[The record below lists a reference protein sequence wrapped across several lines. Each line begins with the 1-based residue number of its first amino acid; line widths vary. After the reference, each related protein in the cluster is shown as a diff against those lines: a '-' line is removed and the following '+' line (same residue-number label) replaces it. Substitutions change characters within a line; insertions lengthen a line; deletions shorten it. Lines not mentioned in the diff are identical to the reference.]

1 MSPFPMVQSIKNQ
14 IINGDALEVL
24 KTLPSDYVHCI
35 ITSPPYWGLRDYGKE
50 DQLGLESNPNDYVDK
65 LTAIFS
71 EAKRVLRPDGTL
83 WLNIGDSYAG
93 NMSRASQG
101 GRAGFGTKREGVF
114 KRIPETLKAKDL
126 VGIPWRV
133 AFAHQSDGWYLRQ
146 DIIWHKPN
154 AMPESVKDR
163 CTKSHEHVFLLT
175 KSPKY
180 YFDKDA
186 IAEKTVTYD
195 DSIRNRDET
204 KLNNTPG
211 REKMQGLKKNNY
223 MTKNKRDVWTI
234 AAGHYKGAHFAAFP
248 QNLIIPCIQAGTSEQ
263 GCCSLCGMPMSR
275 ELEITEEYKKL
286 KGQGWKGKDKF
297 KETGMR
303 GVGSMPKVSETY
315 RTVGWKKNC
324 ECDADVSPCIVMDI
338 FMGSGTTAFV
348 SKRLGRRYLGIELNE
363 EYVEIANNR
372 LTQEELF
379 I

>member
-50 DQLGLESNPNDYVDK
+50 DQLGLESDPNDYVDK

-133 AFAHQSDGWYLRQ
+133 AFALQSDGWYLRQ

-154 AMPESVKDR
+154 PIPESVKDR

-180 YFDKDA
+180 YFDHYA
-186 IAEKTVTYD
+186 I
-195 DSIRNRDET
+195 
-204 KLNNTPG
+204 
-211 REKMQGLKKNNY
+211 REKDEVGSR
-223 MTKNKRDVWTI
+223 NKRDVWSI
-234 AAGHYKGAHFAAFP
+234 AGGNYGGAHFAAFP
-248 QNLIIPCIQAGTSEQ
+248 QNLIIPCIFAGSSEH
-263 GCCSLCGMPMSR
+263 GCCALCGNPYTRDVEM
-275 ELEITEEYKKL
+275 TEEYKRVR
-286 KGQGWKGKDKF
+286 GEGWKGKDDF

-303 GVGSMPKVSETY
+303 GVGGMPEVSEMY